1 MTAPRLALLAR
12 LTQSRRA
19 SLLLFGCTLGAL
31 VVAAVWF
38 TLARGS
44 LATAYANVGQRQ
56 QALGSAQQRLQ
67 EARLRVQ
74 LADGARQLVTRASNG
89 GYLAESWGE
98 RLINLNQSPLGRTEG
113 NELFDGVARD
123 PARLFGAEAF
133 EISVTR
139 AEDGL
144 FDLPPPRSPPL
155 LVTLRGTL
163 LFRTQVQEA
172 P

>member
-1 MTAPRLALLAR
+1 MKAPRLSLPAR
-12 LTQSRRA
+12 LVQSRRT
-19 SLLLFGCTLGAL
+19 SLLLFGGTLGAL
-31 VVAAVWF
+31 VVAGAWF

-44 LATAYANVGQRQ
+44 LGNAYDNVGQRE
-56 QALGSAQQRLQ
+56 QALGAAQQRLQ

-74 LADGARQLVTRASNG
+74 LADGARQLVTRAANG
-89 GYLAESWGE
+89 GYLAEGWGE
-98 RLINLNQSPLGRTEG
+98 RLINLNQAPLGRADG
-113 NELFDGVARD
+113 NELLDGVARD

>member
-1 MTAPRLALLAR
+1 MTPVRPALLLR
-12 LTQSRRA
+12 LVQSRRA
-19 SLLLFGCTLGAL
+19 SLLLFACTLGAL

-44 LATAYANVGQRQ
+44 LATGYASVGQRE
-56 QALGSAQQRLQ
+56 QALRSAQQRLQ

-74 LADGARQLVTRASNG
+74 LADGARQLVARASNG
-89 GYLAESWGE
+89 GYLAEGWGE
-98 RLINLNQSPLGRTEG
+98 RLINLNQAPISRSEG
-113 NELFDGVARD
+113 NALLDGVARD

-133 EISVTR
+133 EVSVTR

-144 FDLPPPRSPPL
+144 FDVPPPRSPPL
-155 LVTLRGTL
+155 LVTLRGPL
-163 LFRTQVQEA
+163 LFRTQLQET

>member
-1 MTAPRLALLAR
+1 MKAPRLALPAR
-12 LTQSRRA
+12 LVQSRRA

-44 LATAYANVGQRQ
+44 LGNAYDNVGQRE
-56 QALGSAQQRLQ
+56 QALGAAQQRLQ

-98 RLINLNQSPLGRTEG
+98 RLINLNQAPLGRAEG
-113 NELFDGVARD
+113 NELLDGVARD

>member
-1 MTAPRLALLAR
+1 MKAPRPAMLAR
-12 LTQSRRA
+12 LLQSRRA
-19 SLLLFGCTLGAL
+19 SLLLFACTLGAL
-31 VVAAVWF
+31 VVAGAWF

-44 LATAYANVGQRQ
+44 LATAYASVGQRE

-74 LADGARQLVTRASNG
+74 LADGARQLVARASNG
-89 GYLAESWGE
+89 GYLAEGWGE
-98 RLINLNQSPLGRTEG
+98 RLINLNQAPLTRNEG
-113 NELFDGVARD
+113 NNLFDGVARD

-133 EISVTR
+133 EVSVTS
-139 AEDGL
+139 AEAGL
-144 FDLPPPRSPPL
+144 FDVPPPRSPPL

-163 LFRTQVQEA
+163 LFRTQLQEA